1 MTIFISS
8 ILAFDIL
15 FNAIIYKE
23 FNFNF
28 FLWICCVIFSFIY
41 CPYILIT
48 LFELMAL
55 MIIYLGLSKYEPN
68 KTDITND

>member
-1 MTIFISS
+1 MPTFISC
-8 ILAFDIL
+8 ILTFNIL
-15 FNAIIYKE
+15 FNAIAFKE

-28 FLWICCVIFSFIY
+28 FLWICCVILSIIY